1 MTAAQ
6 AAVTDNALLAV
17 AKAPRCGTQDMLK
30 LLQKYDC
37 WVFDLDGTLWRGDAL
52 IQGAIDALLL
62 LKSLGKNVLYMTNNS
77 MKSRQSYLGKFQR
90 LGVPAQLDEIY
101 CSSYSAAAYLDSIN
115 FNSSKKAYVVGEHG
129 IMDELAAVGISSF
142 GGPDDNDKRCS
153 FSQEIQQDPQPPMWM
168 PGATSLLIRSGPGQE
183 PLLVLS
189 RLLWNGSPLLQA
201 SPQRS

>member
-1 MTAAQ
+1 
-6 AAVTDNALLAV
+6 
-17 AKAPRCGTQDMLK
+17 
-30 LLQKYDC
+30 
-37 WVFDLDGTLWRGDAL
+37 
-52 IQGAIDALLL
+52 
-62 LKSLGKNVLYMTNNS
+62 MTNNS

-153 FSQEIQQDPQPPMWM
+153 FSQEIQQDPQVCRALNAAGLDACWCQDASLHLLDPVTITSMAASDKKCSKTPPWV
-168 PGATSLLIRSGPGQE
+168 SLTLAEFCHLLHLVGPHISAM
-183 PLLVLS
+183 L
-189 RLLWNGSPLLQA
+189 
-201 SPQRS
+201 